1 MFIRDKSTEYFNNSG
16 LLTDIAAVLFFM
28 FILLKPYYLKPS
40 GSVGFADICLAGAG
54 MFLMLREFIC
64 FCKCRN
70 SLSIGEKVN
79 SNYRMLMFQ
88 RGYGKRNTQSGE
100 SASGRGLL
108 YSDDICLY
116 LFIIAA
122 VIINAVHEHLY
133 PQGNFKLYSL
143 FWVYN
148 CLAIWTC
155 RKLAGCELV
164 PKNGMNKSVV
174 SIKKIVIRLLE
185 FDIIMQLII
194 LISGHGRI
202 FTEYWGAIRY
212 MGSFN
217 DPNQL
222 AFFML
227 MSILLVFELSADP
240 DVYDSAKILHSS
252 KKEAVF
258 SFIKEYLPELVTVAI
273 ALFIIIMSKSTG
285 IMLGVAVFAFLLWIC
300 SLSELTVK
308 EIVSGRTV
316 LIFAAVV
323 GISVALLL
331 WYIWPSADF
340 NVQELEYNTLT
351 RIQEKLWKLS
361 QGGAGG
367 FLLDRGADKIAAFP
381 QYMLFGAG
389 EGAFE
394 RFQLPGR
401 GINELHCS
409 LLSILFCYGIIPTL
423 LMLIWCG
430 KCLRNKNRWQLCALM
445 ALIAESF
452 TLINYRQPMFWFLFV
467 L

>member
-40 GSVGFADICLAGAG
+40 GSVGIADICLAGAG
-54 MFLMLREFIC
+54 MFLMFREFIG

-70 SLSIGEKVN
+70 SLSIDENVN

-88 RGYGKRNTQSGE
+88 RGYGKRNTE
-100 SASGRGLL
+100 ASGVIYGNGVL
-108 YSDDICLY
+108 YRDDICMY

-122 VIINAVHEHLY
+122 LIINAVHEHLY
-133 PQGNFKLYSL
+133 PQGNFSMYSS

-148 CLAIWTC
+148 CLAVWTC
-155 RKLAGCELV
+155 RKLSGCELV
-164 PKNGMNKSVV
+164 PKNGMNKSAV
-174 SIKKIVIRLLE
+174 SVKKIVIRLLE

-240 DVYDSAKILHSS
+240 DVYDAAKTCSS
-252 KKEAVF
+252 KKNVVI
-258 SFIKEYLPELVTVAI
+258 SYIKAYLPEFITVTI

-285 IMLGVAVFAFLLWIC
+285 IMLGVAVFVFLLWLC
-300 SLSELTVK
+300 SLRELTVK
-308 EIVSGRTV
+308 KIVSGRTV

-323 GISVALLL
+323 GMIGALLL

-401 GINELHCS
+401 EINELHCS
-409 LLSILFCYGIIPTL
+409 LLSILFCYGVVPTL
-423 LMLIWCG
+423 LMLTWCV
-430 KCLRNKNRWQLCALM
+430 KCLRNKNRWQLCALI